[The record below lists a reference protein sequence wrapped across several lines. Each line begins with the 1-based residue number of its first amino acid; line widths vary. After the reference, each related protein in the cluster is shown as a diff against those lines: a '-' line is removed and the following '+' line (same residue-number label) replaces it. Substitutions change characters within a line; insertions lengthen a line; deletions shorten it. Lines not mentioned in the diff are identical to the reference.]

1 MIVEMTMKRVAG
13 GRQWRAV
20 RRAGDIAVEGL
31 HHSEDEP
38 GHGIWASAWVVCER
52 QGPFDILPRGARRNW
67 EGDQAKHGGGAC
79 KQILTAEAP
88 SPALRMVPLPRAA
101 HGPPPPL
108 RGGGKRVVPSLA
120 ASQFPSGRRRRVRGS
135 CGRGPRC
142 PSRLRALRSR
152 APRCARK
159 GPPRLTMT
167 RQGRGV

>member
-20 RRAGDIAVEGL
+20 RRAGDIGGAGVPYF
-31 HHSEDEP
+31 EDEP

-88 SPALRMVPLPRAA
+88 PPPPRT
-101 HGPPPPL
+101 GPPPP
-108 RGGGKRVVPSLA
+108 
-120 ASQFPSGRRRRVRGS
+120 ASP
-135 CGRGPRC
+135 
-142 PSRLRALRSR
+142 
-152 APRCARK
+152 AP
-159 GPPRLTMT
+159 PPPPP
-167 RQGRGV
+167 